1 MLAATENVDLIV
13 RIDSDAGN
21 FDERPAVWE
30 LLPALDHLELKF
42 VRTIGHVGLSSS
54 HQRLDERTLTLFA
67 IAGHWHAC
75 DVIRSVILEVKCFQA
90 ANAPPVSGPPA
101 TSTSTV

>member
-1 MLAATENVDLIV
+1 VVGIVRQVDRIVAIDEDAMRTLEHPFAPRVEEASVFVEHNDRMLAATENVDLIA

-30 LLPALDHLELKF
+30 LLPALDHLDLKF

-54 HQRLDERTLTLFA
+54 HQRLDE
-67 IAGHWHAC
+67 
-75 DVIRSVILEVKCFQA
+75 S
-90 ANAPPVSGPPA
+90 
-101 TSTSTV
+101 